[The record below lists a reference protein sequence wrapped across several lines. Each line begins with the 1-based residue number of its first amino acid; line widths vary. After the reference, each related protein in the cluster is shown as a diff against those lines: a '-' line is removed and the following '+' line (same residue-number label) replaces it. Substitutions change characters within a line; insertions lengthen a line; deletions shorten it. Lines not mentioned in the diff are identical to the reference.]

1 MLTATA
7 TAMVIPPGD
16 VQLKAMASGGGAAL
30 AVPMDEKDREHLEER
45 DAVPMLAAAT
55 AVSVPQPGW
64 GPKPASVSL

>member
-1 MLTATA
+1 M
-7 TAMVIPPGD
+7 IRPGD

-30 AVPMDEKDREHLEER
+30 AVPMGEKDREHLLEER

-64 GPKPASVSL
+64 DPKPASVSL